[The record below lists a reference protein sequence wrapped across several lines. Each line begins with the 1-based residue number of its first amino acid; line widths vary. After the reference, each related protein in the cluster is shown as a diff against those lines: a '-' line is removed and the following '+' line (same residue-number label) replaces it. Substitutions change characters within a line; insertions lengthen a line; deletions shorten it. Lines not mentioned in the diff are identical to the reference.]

1 MSSRGIELRWSVAM
15 GSLVL
20 LLVLAAVGCTD
31 ATKTAKPVE
40 SLAILDEGN
49 NAGGGGTGA
58 SGGASPPDL
67 P

>member
-1 MSSRGIELRWSVAM
+1 MSSRGIELRWS
-15 GSLVL
+15 G
-20 LLVLAAVGCTD
+20 

-40 SLAILDEGN
+40 SPTILDEGN

-58 SGGASPPDL
+58 SGGAPLPDL